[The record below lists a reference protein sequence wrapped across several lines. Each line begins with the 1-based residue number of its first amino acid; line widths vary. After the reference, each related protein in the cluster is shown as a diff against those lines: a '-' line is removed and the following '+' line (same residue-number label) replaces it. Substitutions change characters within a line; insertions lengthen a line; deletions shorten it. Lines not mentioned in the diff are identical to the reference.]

1 MGVSIF
7 PHTSSLLLKG
17 AGPLPSIPLNDGSWK
32 AKWSFFLP
40 YLSSPT
46 SLGPRTLQKKNCS
59 FTHHPPETHRRTLH
73 TSSHQQFAGEHGW
86 MEKSWRG
93 VWPAPAISLLG
104 KRRQEGGKGEKTEV
118 QENSAAQRRT
128 GPGQYRVRHNLRLSM
143 PNNFSSAYIFFHNI
157 IVVLIHH
164 PPALPG
170 AHLPWHSMSAPI
182 YTQVMNC
189 GEMAVFLASC

>member
-1 MGVSIF
+1 MAVGKQS
-7 PHTSSLLLKG
+7 G
-17 AGPLPSIPLNDGSWK
+17 AF
-32 AKWSFFLP
+32 FFLP
-40 YLSSPT
+40 YLFSPI
-46 SLGPRTLQKKNCS
+46 SLGPRTLQK
-59 FTHHPPETHRRTLH
+59 RTAPSPIILQRPTDVQWPSLH

-93 VWPAPAISLLG
+93 VRPTPAISLLG
-104 KRRQEGGKGEKTEV
+104 ERRQEGGKGEKTEV

-182 YTQVMNC
+182 YTQVMKC
-189 GEMAVFLASC
+189 GEMAVFLASCWIPPEGLLICSLSKPPFL